1 MMAFDY
7 EPLKHFS
14 CPYDIKRTSLVHLT
28 GPALMIPPDRPPPPT
43 TTNGPDGTP
52 LSTAYTLSRAVLNGI
67 STKYLVGCIQ
77 RFTEAN
83 TRGMDYSIAPG
94 WASLFSEFGRSRFP
108 QISGRCATIS

>member
-1 MMAFDY
+1 
-7 EPLKHFS
+7 
-14 CPYDIKRTSLVHLT
+14 
-28 GPALMIPPDRPPPPT
+28 
-43 TTNGPDGTP
+43 
-52 LSTAYTLSRAVLNGI
+52 VLNGI